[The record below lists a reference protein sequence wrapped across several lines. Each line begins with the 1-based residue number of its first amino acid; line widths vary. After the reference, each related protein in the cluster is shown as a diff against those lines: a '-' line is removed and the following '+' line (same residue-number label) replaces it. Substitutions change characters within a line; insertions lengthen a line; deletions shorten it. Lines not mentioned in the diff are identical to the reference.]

1 MVKNKGGNK
10 QKKLGRKHLSVS
22 QDLKTRFSTSEE
34 EIYACCTKIIG
45 QGYFEVLCI
54 DNINR
59 LCIARKKFK
68 GRSKRDNL
76 INVGTKLLIGVRA
89 YETKRKNKLEKCDL
103 LEVYKEHNY
112 NKIVQHETKYNWS
125 IFNDVGIIDKYNNKN
140 DSNIIFTIE
149 EEEQNTSNPI
159 KEDVT
164 IEEDTTIEEDEED
177 EEDID
182 IDDI

>member
-34 EIYACCTKIIG
+34 EIYACCTKVIG

-76 INVGTKLLIGVRA
+76 ITVGTKLLIGLRA
-89 YETKRKNKLEKCDL
+89 YETKRENKLEKCDL

-112 NKIVQHETKYNWS
+112 NKIVQHETKYDWS
-125 IFNDVGIIDKYNNKN
+125 IFNDVGVIDKYNNKN
-140 DSNIIFTIE
+140 DSNIIFTTE
-149 EEEQNTSNPI
+149 EEPISNPV

-164 IEEDTTIEEDEED
+164 IEDDTTIEEE

>member
-34 EIYACCTKIIG
+34 EIYACCTKVIG

-76 INVGTKLLIGVRA
+76 ITVGTKLLIGLRA
-89 YETKRKNKLEKCDL
+89 YETKRENKLEKCDL

-112 NKIVQHETKYNWS
+112 NKIVQHETKYDWS
-125 IFNDVGIIDKYNNKN
+125 IFNDVGVIDKYNNKN
-140 DSNIIFTIE
+140 DSNIIFTTE
-149 EEEQNTSNPI
+149 EEEQNTSNTT
-159 KEDVT
+159 KEDVI
-164 IEEDTTIEEDEED
+164 IEEDTTIDEED

>member
-1 MVKNKGGNK
+1 MEINK
-10 QKKLGRKHLSVS
+10 KKLGRKHLSVS

-34 EIYACCTKIIG
+34 EIYACCTKVIG

-76 INVGTKLLIGVRA
+76 ITVGTKLLIGLRA
-89 YETKRKNKLEKCDL
+89 YETKRENKLEKCDL

-112 NKIVQHETKYNWS
+112 NKIVQHETKYDWS
-125 IFNDVGIIDKYNNKN
+125 IFNDVGVIDKYNNKN
-140 DSNIIFTIE
+140 DSNIIFTT
-149 EEEQNTSNPI
+149 EEEQNTSNTT

-164 IEEDTTIEEDEED
+164 IEEDTTIEEE